1 MIEKSLIDNN
11 NIYISI
17 LNKNNKLYNDK
28 LTEQKKKDYDL
39 TFKESSATNLSS
51 WFSNI
56 TEPIKFD
63 KLNEDIS
70 VDIVIVGGGISG
82 LTAGYILSKEG
93 KNIAIVEDG
102 YIGSGETSHTTAH
115 ITAAL
120 DDRYYNLEET
130 FGIEKARI
138 AAESHTKALDFI
150 ESVVIEEKI
159 NCNFER
165 VDGYLFLD
173 PSDNMDSLKNELE
186 ATHRAGL
193 HTQFVDSAPIDS
205 FTTGLC
211 LKFSN
216 QGQFHPLK
224 YLKGLSKEIVDR
236 NGKIFTETHAQEIA
250 DNVIE
255 TSDGYKITA
264 KKIIIATNAPVID
277 KTSKIYEKQI
287 PYRTYVIG
295 ALIKKGSIPTALYW
309 DTGNK
314 KSKDKANSYHYVRIQ
329 KLEYDD
335 KTKESDNDKNNNQ
348 YDILIVGGED
358 HKTGNT
364 QNDME
369 ERHDRLIEWTKTRFP
384 IEKVI
389 YRWSGQVM
397 EPLDSLAFI
406 GPNPSSSDKENKNSN
421 NNIYI
426 ATGDSG
432 NGITHGTIA
441 GILLSDL
448 IMGRKNEW
456 SKVYDPAR
464 TIENKEKKD
473 EDDSHNN
480 KDDKNRKEENGNS
493 SSPVQTNKTP
503 ILSSIKDELSV
514 EQGMIIQENPND
526 PIAVY
531 KDINGN
537 LHTFSAKC
545 THMGCTVKWNPLE
558 KSFDCP
564 CHGSRF
570 YYNGKVI
577 NAPANNSLSAKKLE

>member
-1 MIEKSLIDNN
+1 
-11 NIYISI
+11 
-17 LNKNNKLYNDK
+17 LNKNNNLYNDK

-39 TFKESSATNLSS
+39 TFKESSTTNLSS
-51 WFSNI
+51 WFSNF
-56 TEPIKFD
+56 TKPIKFE

-82 LTAGYILSKEG
+82 LTTGYILSKEG
-93 KNIAIVEDG
+93 KSVAIVEDG

-130 FGIEKARI
+130 FGIERARI
-138 AAESHTKALDFI
+138 AAQSHTHAIKFI
-150 ESVVIEEKI
+150 ESVVIEENI

-173 PSDNMDSLKNELE
+173 PTDTTESIKKELK
-186 ATHRAGL
+186 ATHRIGL
-193 HTQFVDSAPIDS
+193 NTHLVDSAPIDS

-224 YLKGLSKEIVDR
+224 YLKGLSTAIVNR
-236 NGKIFTETHAQEIA
+236 NGRIFTETHAQEIA

-295 ALIKKGSIPTALYW
+295 ALIKKDSIPTALYW

-314 KSKDKANSYHYVRIQ
+314 NSKDKANPYHYVRIQ

-335 KTKESDNDKNNNQ
+335 KTKESENDKNNNQ

-364 QNDME
+364 QNNME

-384 IEKVI
+384 IEKVV

-406 GPNPSSSDKENKNSN
+406 GLNPSSFDQENKN

-473 EDDSHNN
+473 EDDSHDN

-493 SSPVQTNKTP
+493 SFTTTVQTNKTQT
-503 ILSSIKDELSV
+503 LSSIKDELSV
-514 EQGMIIQENPND
+514 EQGMIIQENPDD

-531 KDINGN
+531 KDIDGN

-545 THMGCTVKWNPLE
+545 THMGCTVKWNSLE

>member
-1 MIEKSLIDNN
+1 M
-11 NIYISI
+11 
-17 LNKNNKLYNDK
+17 
-28 LTEQKKKDYDL
+28 EQKKDNIL
-39 TFKESSATNLSS
+39 TFNESSATNLSP
-51 WFSNI
+51 WFSNM
-56 TEPIKFD
+56 TKPIKFN

-70 VDIVIVGGGISG
+70 VDIVIVGGGIAG
-82 LTAGYILSKEG
+82 LSSGYILSKEG
-93 KNIAIVEDG
+93 KSIAIVEDG

-120 DDRYYNLEET
+120 DDRYYNLET
-130 FGIEKARI
+130 NIGLNGARI
-138 AAESHTKALDFI
+138 AAQSHTHALNFI
-150 ESVVIEEKI
+150 ESVVGEEKI
-159 NCNFER
+159 DCDFER

-173 PSDNMDSLKNELE
+173 PSDIIDSLQKELE

-193 HTQFVDSAPIDS
+193 IDTQIVARAPIDS
-205 FTTGLC
+205 FTTGQC
-211 LKFSN
+211 LKFPN

-224 YLKGLSKEIVDR
+224 YLKGLATAIISK
-236 NGKIFTETHAQEIA
+236 NGKIFTETHVQEIA
-250 DNVIE
+250 DNEIK
-255 TSDGYKITA
+255 TSDGHIIKA
-264 KKIIIATNAPVID
+264 KNIIIATNAPIID
-277 KTSKIYEKQI
+277 KTSKIYDKQI

-314 KSKDKANSYHYVRIQ
+314 DSKNETTPYHYVRIQ

-335 KTKESDNDKNNNQ
+335 ETKNNENNNNIQ

-358 HKTGNT
+358 HKTGNE
-364 QNDME
+364 NDIE
-369 ERHDRLIEWTKTRFP
+369 KRHNRLIEWTKARFP
-384 IEKVI
+384 IEKIV

-397 EPLDSLAFI
+397 EPFDSLAFI
-406 GPNPSSSDKENKNSN
+406 GPNPSSSSSSSNNNNNENKNN
-421 NNIYI
+421 GNVYI

-448 IMGRKNEW
+448 ILGRKNEW

-464 TIENKEKKD
+464 PMGNKEKNENRNGNRTSRDNKNKKD
-473 EDDSHNN
+473 ENSNSNIQIN
-480 KDDKNRKEENGNS
+480 KN
-493 SSPVQTNKTP
+493 QT
-503 ILSSIKDELSV
+503 LSSIKEELST
-514 EQGMIIQENPND
+514 EQGMIIDKNPDD

-531 KDINGN
+531 KDIDCN

-545 THMGCTVKWNPLE
+545 THMGCTVTWNPLE

-570 YYNGKVI
+570 YNNGKVI
-577 NAPANNSLSAKKLE
+577 NAPANNPLAPKKLE

>member
-1 MIEKSLIDNN
+1 M
-11 NIYISI
+11 
-17 LNKNNKLYNDK
+17 
-28 LTEQKKKDYDL
+28 EQKDNIL
-39 TFKESSATNLSS
+39 TFKESSTINLSS
-51 WFSNI
+51 WFSNF
-56 TEPIKFD
+56 TKPIKFD

-93 KNIAIVEDG
+93 KRIVIVEDG

-130 FGIEKARI
+130 FGMERARI
-138 AAESHTKALDFI
+138 AAQSHTHAINFI
-150 ESVVIEEKI
+150 ESIVSEEKI
-159 NCNFER
+159 DCDFER

-173 PSDNMDSLKNELE
+173 PTDTTESIKKELE
-186 ATHRAGL
+186 ATHRVGL
-193 HTQFVDSAPIDS
+193 STELVDRVPIDS
-205 FTTGLC
+205 FTTGLS
-211 LKFSN
+211 LKFPD

-224 YLKGLSKEIVDR
+224 YLKGLSTAIISK

-255 TSDGYKITA
+255 TSDGYKIKA
-264 KKIIIATNAPVID
+264 KKIIIATNAPIID

-295 ALIKKGSIPTALYW
+295 ALIKKDSIPTALYW

-314 KSKDKANSYHYVRIQ
+314 NSKDVANPYHYVRIQ

-335 KTKESDNDKNNNQ
+335 KTKESENDKNKNQ

-364 QNDME
+364 RNDIE

-384 IEKVI
+384 IEKVV

-406 GPNPSSSDKENKNSN
+406 GPNPSSSSDKGNKNNN

-493 SSPVQTNKTP
+493 SSTSVQTNKTRTF
-503 ILSSIKDELSV
+503 SSIKDELSV
-514 EQGMIIQENPND
+514 EQGMIIQENSD
-526 PIAVY
+526 EPIAVY
-531 KDINGN
+531 KDRDGI

-545 THMGCTVKWNPLE
+545 THMGCTVIWNSLE

-570 YYNGKVI
+570 YNNGKVI